1 MTGIN
6 SSVVKNGLVLKS
18 HLILEL
24 GLYRTAY
31 LKLSIASSHTKY
43 SMLFTVQCFES
54 QLECVF
60 AVFASSCLQFYVV
73 GHKNLL
79 YKDVHAIDAREFL
92 ETV

>member
-1 MTGIN
+1 
-6 SSVVKNGLVLKS
+6 
-18 HLILEL
+18 
-24 GLYRTAY
+24 
-31 LKLSIASSHTKY
+31 
-43 SMLFTVQCFES
+43 MLFTVQCFES

-79 YKDVHAIDAREFL
+79 YKDVHAIDARELL